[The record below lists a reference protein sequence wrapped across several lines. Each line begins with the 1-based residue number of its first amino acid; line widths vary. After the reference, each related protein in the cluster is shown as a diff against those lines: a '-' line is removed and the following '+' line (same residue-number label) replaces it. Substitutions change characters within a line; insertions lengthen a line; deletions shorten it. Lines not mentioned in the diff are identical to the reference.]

1 MQKEYPLVLIYFK
14 GRGKLQPV
22 RNLISY
28 LDLPYYEVHL
38 NNEDTKNNLP

>member
-1 MQKEYPLVLIYFK
+1 MQEECPLVLIYFS

-28 LDLPYYEVHL
+28 LSLPYYEVHL
-38 NNEDTKNNLP
+38 NKEDTKNLP